1 MNAIQIRSRL
11 SAGDEI
17 AFLDVREEGP
27 HSRAQPLFA
36 VNLPLSR
43 LELDIGRLVPRLRV
57 PIILFDDGGG
67 EADRAADRLRQLGY
81 GDVSVAEGGLAA
93 WKAAGGELFRD
104 VNVPSKAFGEW
115 VEAHRHTPMIDALDL
130 KALLDQGGDVVVL
143 DSRPF
148 GEYGRMTIP
157 TSIDCPGAEL
167 VLRAR
172 DLAPS
177 PDTLVVVNCAGRT
190 RSIIGAQS
198 LINAG
203 LPNPVRALR
212 NGTIGWT
219 LAGLEVETGAQ
230 RRTEAPNE
238 QALTWAR
245 NAASGVAERAGVR
258 IIDRA
263 TLARF
268 EAEADRHSLFKF
280 DVRLPEEHEAGHAP
294 GFFNAP
300 GGQLVQA
307 TDEYVGVRGARM
319 VLADSDGVRA
329 RMTGSWLRQLG
340 WNDVYVLDE
349 GLNRLVTGSGK
360 WLPPRPEPA
369 RQVPLISVPD
379 LRNLLDHGDATVI
392 DLATSPIHKTAHIPG
407 ARFAIRSRFTQ
418 DLPGGLRPGLVVLT
432 SPDGALAR
440 FSYDDALTALNRPLV
455 VLEGGTQAWKAAG
468 LPLESGIKDPLSPVD
483 DVYRRPYEGTDNAEE
498 AMRGYIAWELELVDQ
513 IRRDGTARFRPI

>member
-1 MNAIQIRSRL
+1 MDSGQIRARL
-11 SAGDEI
+11 GTGDEL

-43 LELDIGRLVPRLRV
+43 LELDIGRLVPRPGV
-57 PIILFDDGGG
+57 PVIVFDDGGG
-67 EADRAADRLRQLGY
+67 EADIAADRLRQLGY
-81 GDVSVAEGGLAA
+81 GDVSVAKGGLAG
-93 WKAAGGELFRD
+93 WKTAGGELFRD

-130 KALLDQGGDVVVL
+130 KALLDRGGDVVVL

-148 GEYGRMTIP
+148 GEYRRMTIP

-203 LPNPVRALR
+203 LPNRVLALR

-219 LAGLEVETGAQ
+219 LAGLEVETGAT
-230 RRTEAPNE
+230 RRAGAPS
-238 QALTWAR
+238 APSLAWAR
-245 NAASGVAERAGVR
+245 EAAMRVAERAGVR
-258 IIDRA
+258 VIDDA

-280 DVRLPEEHEAGHAP
+280 DVRLPEEHEAGHAI

-307 TDEYVGVRGARM
+307 TDEYVGVRGARI
-319 VLADSDGVRA
+319 VLADTDGVQA
-329 RMTGSWLRQLG
+329 AMTASWLRQLG
-340 WNDVYVLDE
+340 WEEVYVLE
-349 GLNRLVTGSGK
+349 TGLGGRICGRGA
-360 WLPPRPEPA
+360 WLPPRPRPA
-369 RQVPLISVPD
+369 HFAPQITVADLADLLHRQ
-379 LRNLLDHGDATVI
+379 AAQVI
-392 DLATSPIHKTAHIPG
+392 DLATSPVHLSGHIPG
-407 ARFAIRSRFTQ
+407 ARFAIRSRFAK
-418 DLPGGLRPGLVVLT
+418 DLPAAERRGLIVLT

-440 FSYDDALTALNRPLV
+440 FALGDAAAVTNRPLA
-455 VLEGGTQAWKAAG
+455 VLDGGTQAWAAAG
-468 LPLESGIKDPLSPVD
+468 LPLEDGMKDPLSPVD
-483 DVYRRPYEGTDNAEE
+483 DVYRRPYEGTGNDEE
-498 AMRGYIAWELELVDQ
+498 AMRGYIAWELELVEQ
-513 IRRDGTARFRPI
+513 IRRDATARFRPI